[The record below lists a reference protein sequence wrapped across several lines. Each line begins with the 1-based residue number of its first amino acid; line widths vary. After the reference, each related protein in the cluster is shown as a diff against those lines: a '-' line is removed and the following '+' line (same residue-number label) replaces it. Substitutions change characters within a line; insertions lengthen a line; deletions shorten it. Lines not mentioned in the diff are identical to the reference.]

1 MGRSRCGFLFAL
13 VLLACALPA
22 QASAATTMPSDV
34 PTSFWASTQIRW
46 SVANG
51 WVPDR
56 LDGTFAPGRP
66 VTRLG
71 AARVLAEANYLIN
84 RVPMQADPYA
94 QAVDAGWILPGTAA
108 GGTITQLEFDRGIV
122 HMLNLEA
129 AAGSLMRLKTAD
141 GWRPTLP
148 IGFGAE
154 QVVRDVGA
162 RWNVPFGADN
172 WETWPSS
179 ILKRANLAVQAYQ
192 LGHLSSWWQSSVATQ
207 LNVVNALPKYP
218 PLKQAVIGFALKYA
232 GAPYVWGGTSDQPQ
246 TLFGLPAAGGFDCSG
261 FVWWVM
267 KEHTYTANGTT
278 WSGNA
283 KIPWRS
289 TYDMAA
295 HIPIASRIPYANLI
309 AGDILFWS
317 SSPHGVLTASSTVY
331 HTGIYL
337 GNGWTINSHGDGAG
351 VTIDYMG
358 PGAGWYHDAFAF
370 GWRVMPVGV

>member
-1 MGRSRCGFLFAL
+1 MGRSRCGFLLAL
-13 VLLACALPA
+13 ALLACALPA
-22 QASAATTMPSDV
+22 RASAATTLTDV

-51 WVPDR
+51 WVPAR
-56 LDGTFAPGRP
+56 VDGSFAPARD

-71 AARVLAEANYLIN
+71 AARVLAEANQLIN
-84 RVPMQADPYA
+84 NQPAQADPYA
-94 QAVDAGWILPGTAA
+94 QAVDAGWILPGGGA
-108 GGTITQLEFDRGIV
+108 GSTITQLDFDRGIV
-122 HMLNLEA
+122 HMLHLQSSA
-129 AAGSLMRLKTAD
+129 SSLMQLTTAD
-141 GWRPTLP
+141 GWKPALP
-148 IGFGAE
+148 VGFGAE

-162 RWNVPFGADN
+162 RWNVPLGADN

-179 ILKRANLAVQAYQ
+179 TLRRANLAVQAYR
-192 LGHLSSWWQSSVATQ
+192 LAHLSSWWQSSVATQ
-207 LNVVNALPKYP
+207 LNVVNGLPKYP

-246 TLFGLPAAGGFDCSG
+246 SLFGMRVAGGFDCSG

-267 KEHTYTANGTT
+267 KERSYTVNGTT

-283 KIPWRS
+283 KIQWRS

-295 HIPIASRIPYANLI
+295 HIPVASRINYANLKP
-309 AGDILFWS
+309 GDILFWS
-317 SSPHGVLTASSTVY
+317 TDPHGVLTASSTVY

-337 GNGWTINSHGDGAG
+337 GKGWAINSHGDGAG
-351 VTIDYMG
+351 VTIDYMA
-358 PGAGWYHDAFAF
+358 PGAGWFHDAFAF